1 MPPIKQYARPKK
13 GTIKRL
19 FKSLWKNF
27 KFELIISLVTL
38 ILSIFVNLCGSIL
51 CGSIFASLIADL
63 LTQAIPAK
71 NFGAVNLFTD
81 VFDIALFGT
90 FPLKASL
97 SGLLIALICIYGI
110 GVICSWTWNRTMAIV
125 TQKYLNLFRIE
136 MFSHMQNQIL

>member
-38 ILSIFVNLCGSIL
+38 ILSIFVNLCGSI
-51 CGSIFASLIADL
+51 FASLIADL

-90 FPLKASL
+90 FPLKGNL
-97 SGLLIALICIYGI
+97 RGLLIALICIYGI
-110 GVICSWTWNRTMAIV
+110 DVICSLIWNRTMAIV
-125 TQKYLNLFRIE
+125 TQK
-136 MFSHMQNQIL
+136 